1 MCYVCLIVIGCL
13 WAGISVR
20 WKLKVF
26 SSLFW
31 ACTSP
36 WACVVLS
43 KFSCICGCF
52 WISSSLNVWLPK
64 GEKEKNEG
72 EKSASPLNPKK
83 SVYSEGDWLTA
94 VVWGVQQ
101 WLPVSV
107 SASPQSEAAVSKQST
122 NPSYLEDRFLNVH
135 AVSCKLHARLLQP
148 ACSRNM
154 WIADCHRTRKWG
166 MDNHYYANN

>member
-1 MCYVCLIVIGCL
+1 MYDSQRVKK
-13 WAGISVR
+13 R
-20 WKLKVF
+20 KM
-26 SSLFW
+26 
-31 ACTSP
+31 
-36 WACVVLS
+36 
-43 KFSCICGCF
+43 
-52 WISSSLNVWLPK
+52 
-64 GEKEKNEG
+64 
-72 EKSASPLNPKK
+72 SASPLNPKK

-122 NPSYLEDRFLNVH
+122 NPSYLEDRVLNVH

-154 WIADCHRTRKWG
+154 
-166 MDNHYYANN
+166 